1 MVVDLPIFTGLPKIH
16 KTPWGIRPVVP
27 CHSVVQ
33 GPCSEVLSIILKTL
47 LGDFP
52 QILTSTKE
60 LVHNFETAL
69 KPKLRSMLHGQ
80 WKDRIFICTAD
91 IEGFYTN
98 VPIKLCREK
107 LGELVR
113 QKYGRNREG
122 KVKSDYV
129 MNLFDIQQNNLIM
142 KAQVN
147 GEWHLVLQKDG
158 LAMGMPAAPDIANLF
173 AAWFEQRFPPE
184 FYRHCL
190 VFKRYIDDIF
200 CLVSANSRDHC
211 VEILKNYNIPGLKLN
226 WEVSETKSVFLD
238 LEIWRNPFSH
248 NHQLKYR
255 PYHPIVSL
263 VTISNDYHGALDTR
277 SSCFVQPSNLK
288 CTGSPLRHIL
298 L

>member
-1 MVVDLPIFTGLPKIH
+1 MVVSLPKINVLTKIH
-16 KTPWGIRPVVP
+16 KPSWGIRPVVP

-129 MNLFDIQQNNLIM
+129 MNLFDIQQNNLLM

-147 GEWHLVLQKDG
+147 GECHLALPKNRLPLV
-158 LAMGMPAAPDIANLF
+158 I
-173 AAWFEQRFPPE
+173 PP
-184 FYRHCL
+184 
-190 VFKRYIDDIF
+190 
-200 CLVSANSRDHC
+200 S
-211 VEILKNYNIPGLKLN
+211 
-226 WEVSETKSVFLD
+226 
-238 LEIWRNPFSH
+238 
-248 NHQLKYR
+248 
-255 PYHPIVSL
+255 
-263 VTISNDYHGALDTR
+263 
-277 SSCFVQPSNLK
+277 
-288 CTGSPLRHIL
+288 
-298 L
+298 